1 MRSYGAM
8 TQSFNRPALLTNLR
22 SGSSDE
28 AIVERLTQLCGDHG
42 APVAA
47 SFTLPGGEIPSAAT
61 LAEAGADLLIVL
73 SGDGTVNAA
82 AAALESWDGALLPL
96 PGGTLNLFHKR
107 LHGDRPPE
115 EILTDALEGRARRV
129 HPPTIL
135 SDAGRAYIGV
145 IAGPTTAWAE
155 VREQF
160 RVLSLMGLA
169 ETIPGAIDATLHGD
183 GVSIRGS
190 DERFQAINLT
200 PEEDRI
206 LAEGLITDSAG
217 SILRHGI
224 AWLAGD
230 FREGPSVDL
239 SERRSVVIESRGQIG
254 LLLDGEP
261 AELPS
266 GSVYRL
272 EASPL
277 AFLATL

>member
-1 MRSYGAM
+1 M
-8 TQSFNRPALLTNLR
+8 TSNFTRPALVCNLR

-28 AIVERLTQLCGDHG
+28 ALVGRLTEICDAAG
-42 APVAA
+42 APLVRAFILPDDDLPTVAM
-47 SFTLPGGEIPSAAT
+47 LVNDGIDV
-61 LAEAGADLLIVL
+61 LMVL
-73 SGDGTVNAA
+73 SGDGTLNAA
-82 AAALESWDGALLPL
+82 AAKLETWEGAILPL
-96 PGGTLNLFHKR
+96 PGGTLNLFHKT
-107 LHGDRPPE
+107 LHGDAEPE
-115 EILTDALEGRARRV
+115 DILHAALAGKARAA

-160 RVLSLMGLA
+160 RSLSLSGLA
-169 ETIPGAIDATLHGD
+169 ETIPSAIDATLHGD
-183 GVSIRGS
+183 GVRIRGS
-190 DERFQAINLT
+190 DQSFQAINLT
-200 PEEDRI
+200 PKPDRI

-224 AWLAGD
+224 AWLGGD

-239 SERRSVVIESRGQIG
+239 SERRSVIIESTGAVG

-261 AELPS
+261 ADLPS
-266 GSVYRL
+266 GATYRL

-277 AFLATL
+277 AFLTTL

>member
-1 MRSYGAM
+1 M
-8 TQSFNRPALLTNLR
+8 TSAFTRPALLYNLR
-22 SGSSDE
+22 SGSSDD
-28 AIVERLTQLCGDHG
+28 AVVERLAQLCADHG
-42 APVAA
+42 AA
-47 SFTLPGGEIPSAAT
+47 IAAT
-61 LAEAGADLLIVL
+61 FALPDGDIPTPAALAEAGADLLIVL

-115 EILTDALEGRARRV
+115 EILLDALEGRARRV
-129 HPPTIL
+129 HPPTIR

-160 RVLSLMGLA
+160 RQLSLSGLA
-169 ETIPGAIDATLHGD
+169 ETIPGAIDATLYGD
-183 GVSIRGS
+183 GVRIRGS
-190 DERFQAINLT
+190 DESFQAINLT
-200 PEEDRI
+200 PEDDRI

-239 SERRSVVIESRGQIG
+239 SEQRSVVIEGKGSIG

-266 GSVYRL
+266 GSTYRL

-277 AFLATL
+277 AFIATVSDTA

>member
-1 MRSYGAM
+1 M
-8 TQSFNRPALLTNLR
+8 TDRFTRPALLYNLR
-22 SGSSDE
+22 SGSSDD
-28 AIVERLTQLCGDHG
+28 AVVERLTGLCAEHG

-47 SFTLPGGEIPSAAT
+47 TFTLPDGDIPDSAA
-61 LAEAGADLLIVL
+61 LVAAEADVLIVL

-82 AAALESWDGALLPL
+82 AASLETWDGAMLPL

-107 LHGDRPPE
+107 LHGDRQPE
-115 EILTDALEGRARRV
+115 EILRDALEGRARRV
-129 HPPTIL
+129 HPPTIR
-135 SDAGRAYIGV
+135 SDAGRAFIGV

-160 RVLSLMGLA
+160 RSLSISGLA
-169 ETIPGAIDATLHGD
+169 ETIPDAIDATIYGD
-183 GVSIRGS
+183 GVRIRGS
-190 DERFQAINLT
+190 DQSFQAINLT
-200 PEEDRI
+200 PQHDHI
-206 LAEGLITDSAG
+206 LAEGLITDNAG

-239 SERRSVVIESRGQIG
+239 SGQRTVVIEGIGQIG

-266 GSVYRL
+266 GAAYRL

-277 AFLATL
+277 AFLATA

>member
-1 MRSYGAM
+1 M
-8 TQSFNRPALLTNLR
+8 TDRFTHPALLYNLR
-22 SGSSDE
+22 SGSSDG
-28 AIVERLTQLCGDHG
+28 AIVERLTELCARHG
-42 APVAA
+42 AP
-47 SFTLPGGEIPSAAT
+47 IAAT
-61 LAEAGADLLIVL
+61 FALPDGDIPTPAALAAAGADLLIVL

-82 AAALESWDGALLPL
+82 AAALERWDGALLPL

-107 LHGDRPPE
+107 LHGDRSPE
-115 EILTDALEGRARRV
+115 EILQDALAGRARRV
-129 HPPTIL
+129 HPPTIGC
-135 SDAGRAYIGV
+135 DAGRAYIGV
-145 IAGPTTAWAE
+145 IVGPTTAWAE

-160 RVLSLMGLA
+160 RQLSLAGLA
-169 ETIPGAIDATLHGD
+169 ETIPGAIDATLYGD

-190 DERFQAINLT
+190 DESFQAINLT
-200 PEEDRI
+200 PEDDRI

-239 SERRSVVIESRGQIG
+239 SEQRSVVIEGKGRIG

-266 GSVYRL
+266 GATYRL

-277 AFLATL
+277 AFLATA

>member
-1 MRSYGAM
+1 M
-8 TQSFNRPALLTNLR
+8 TSPFTRPALVCNLR

-28 AIVERLTQLCGDHG
+28 ALVGRLTDMCQAADAQLVRAFILPDDDL
-42 APVAA
+42 PTAA
-47 SFTLPGGEIPSAAT
+47 MLD
-61 LAEAGADLLIVL
+61 ADGVDVLLVL
-73 SGDGTVNAA
+73 SGDGTLNAA
-82 AAALESWDGALLPL
+82 AAKLETWQGAILPL
-96 PGGTLNLFHKR
+96 PGGTLNLFHKT
-107 LHGDRPPE
+107 LHGDAGPE
-115 EILTDALEGRARRV
+115 DILHAALAGKARAV

-160 RVLSLMGLA
+160 RLLSLSGLA
-169 ETIPGAIDATLHGD
+169 ESIPGAIDATLHGD
-183 GVSIRGS
+183 GVRIRGS
-190 DERFQAINLT
+190 DQSFQAINLT
-200 PEEDRI
+200 PKADRI

-224 AWLAGD
+224 AWLGGD

-239 SERRSVVIESRGQIG
+239 SERRSVIIESTGAVG

-266 GSVYRL
+266 GATYRL
-272 EASPL
+272 EPSQL
-277 AFLATL
+277 AFLATT

>member
-1 MRSYGAM
+1 M
-8 TQSFNRPALLTNLR
+8 TDRFTHPALLYNLR
-22 SGSSDE
+22 SGSSDDT
-28 AIVERLTQLCGDHG
+28 IVARLTQVCAEHG
-42 APVAA
+42 APITATFALPDGDIPTPAA
-47 SFTLPGGEIPSAAT
+47 LVD
-61 LAEAGADLLIVL
+61 AGADVLIVL

-82 AAALESWDGALLPL
+82 AAALEGWDGALLPL

-107 LHGDRPPE
+107 LHGDRSPE
-115 EILTDALEGRARRV
+115 DILQDALAGRARRV
-129 HPPTIL
+129 HPPTIR

-160 RVLSLMGLA
+160 RQLSLSGLA
-169 ETIPGAIDATLHGD
+169 ETIPGAIDATLYGD
-183 GVSIRGS
+183 GVRVRGS
-190 DERFQAINLT
+190 DESFQAINLT
-200 PEEDRI
+200 PEDDRI

-239 SERRSVVIESRGQIG
+239 SEQRAVVIEGKGAIG
-254 LLLDGEP
+254 VLLDGEP

-266 GSVYRL
+266 GATYRL

-277 AFLATL
+277 AFLATA

>member
-1 MRSYGAM
+1 M
-8 TQSFNRPALLTNLR
+8 TSPFTRPALVCNLR

-28 AIVERLTQLCGDHG
+28 ALVGRLTEICEGAG
-42 APVAA
+42 APLVRA
-47 SFTLPGGEIPSAAT
+47 FVLPEDDLPTAAT
-61 LAEAGADLLIVL
+61 LVNDGIDVLLVL
-73 SGDGTVNAA
+73 SGDGTLNAA
-82 AAALESWDGALLPL
+82 AARLETWDGALLPL
-96 PGGTLNLFHKR
+96 PGGTLNLFHKT
-107 LHGDRPPE
+107 LHGDAGPE
-115 EILTDALEGRARRV
+115 DILHAALAGKARAV

-135 SDAGRAYIGV
+135 CDAGRAYIGV

-160 RVLSLMGLA
+160 RSLSLSGLA

-183 GVSIRGS
+183 GVRIRGS
-190 DERFQAINLT
+190 DQSFQAINLT
-200 PEEDRI
+200 PKPDRI

-224 AWLAGD
+224 AWLGGD

-239 SERRSVVIESRGQIG
+239 SERRSVVIESTGAVG

-266 GSVYRL
+266 GATYRL
-272 EASPL
+272 ESSPL
-277 AFLATL
+277 AFLATAPATS

>member
-1 MRSYGAM
+1 M
-8 TQSFNRPALLTNLR
+8 TDRFTHPALLYNLR
-22 SGSSDE
+22 SGSSDG
-28 AIVERLTQLCGDHG
+28 AIVERLTELCAQHG
-42 APVAA
+42 AP
-47 SFTLPGGEIPSAAT
+47 IAAT
-61 LAEAGADLLIVL
+61 FALPDGDIPTPAALAAAGADLLIVL

-107 LHGDRPPE
+107 LHGDRSPE
-115 EILTDALEGRARRV
+115 EILQDALAGRARRV
-129 HPPTIL
+129 HPPTIGC
-135 SDAGRAYIGV
+135 DAGRAYIGV

-160 RVLSLMGLA
+160 RQLSLAGLA
-169 ETIPGAIDATLHGD
+169 ETIPGAIDATLYGD

-190 DERFQAINLT
+190 DESFQAINLT
-200 PEEDRI
+200 PEDDRI

-239 SERRSVVIESRGQIG
+239 SEQRSVVIEGKGRIG

-266 GSVYRL
+266 GATYRL

-277 AFLATL
+277 AFLATA

>member
-1 MRSYGAM
+1 M
-8 TQSFNRPALLTNLR
+8 TSRFTRPMLACNLR

-28 AIVERLTQLCGDHG
+28 ALVGRLTEICAAAG
-42 APVAA
+42 APLVRAFVLPDDDLPDAA
-47 SFTLPGGEIPSAAT
+47 M
-61 LAEAGADLLIVL
+61 LANDGIDLLLVL
-73 SGDGTVNAA
+73 SGDGTLNAA
-82 AAALESWDGALLPL
+82 AAKLEAWDGAMLPL
-96 PGGTLNLFHKR
+96 PGGTLNLFHKT
-107 LHGDRPPE
+107 LHGDAAPE
-115 EILTDALEGRARRV
+115 DILHAALAGKARAV

-135 SDAGRAYIGV
+135 CDAGRAYIGV

-160 RVLSLMGLA
+160 RSLSLSGLA

-183 GVSIRGS
+183 GVRIRGS
-190 DERFQAINLT
+190 DQSFQAINLT
-200 PEEDRI
+200 PKPDRI

-224 AWLAGD
+224 AWLGGD

-239 SERRSVVIESRGQIG
+239 SERRSVVIESAGAVG

-266 GSVYRL
+266 GATYRL
-272 EASPL
+272 ESSPL
-277 AFLATL
+277 AFLATAPATS

>member
-1 MRSYGAM
+1 M
-8 TQSFNRPALLTNLR
+8 TSNFTRPALACNLR

-28 AIVERLTQLCGDHG
+28 ALVGRLTEICDAAA
-42 APVAA
+42 APLVRA
-47 SFTLPGGEIPSAAT
+47 FILPDDDLPTAT
-61 LAEAGADLLIVL
+61 MLADDGIDLLLVL
-73 SGDGTVNAA
+73 SGDGTLNAA
-82 AAALESWDGALLPL
+82 AAKLETWEGAILPL
-96 PGGTLNLFHKR
+96 PGGTLNLFHKT
-107 LHGDRPPE
+107 LHGDAEPE
-115 EILTDALEGRARRV
+115 DILHAALAGKARAV

-160 RVLSLMGLA
+160 RSLSLSGLA

-183 GVSIRGS
+183 GVRIRGS
-190 DERFQAINLT
+190 DQSFQAINLT
-200 PEEDRI
+200 PKPDRI

-217 SILRHGI
+217 SILSHGI
-224 AWLAGD
+224 AWLGGD

-239 SERRSVVIESRGQIG
+239 SERRAVVIESKGSIG

-266 GSVYRL
+266 GATYRL
-272 EASPL
+272 EPSPL
-277 AFLATL
+277 AFLTTL

>member
-1 MRSYGAM
+1 M
-8 TQSFNRPALLTNLR
+8 TERFFQPALLYNLR
-22 SGSSDE
+22 SGSSDD
-28 AIVERLTQLCGDHG
+28 AVVGQLIQLCADHG
-42 APVAA
+42 APIVATFA
-47 SFTLPGGEIPSAAT
+47 LPDGDIPTPAVLAA
-61 LAEAGADLLIVL
+61 AGADLLIVL

-82 AAALESWDGALLPL
+82 AATLEGWDGALLPL

-107 LHGDRPPE
+107 LHGDRAPE
-115 EILTDALEGRARRV
+115 DILQDALAGRVRRV
-129 HPPTIL
+129 DPPTIRC
-135 SDAGRAYIGV
+135 DAGRAYIGV

-160 RVLSLMGLA
+160 RSLSLSGLA
-169 ETIPGAIDATLHGD
+169 ETIPGAIDATLYGD
-183 GVSIRGS
+183 GVRVRGS
-190 DERFQAINLT
+190 EESFQAINLT
-200 PEEDRI
+200 PEDDRI

-239 SERRSVVIESRGQIG
+239 SERRAVVIDGEGKIG

-266 GSVYRL
+266 GATYRL
-272 EASPL
+272 EPSPL
-277 AFLATL
+277 AFLATA